1 MFGKDIGGGRGIDI
15 ISALAYTKLTV
26 MLQLIALS
34 MNMYPL
40 MVALT
45 ATKTNSVRVML
56 GKNEDLFKRMAP
68 TRPNY
73 IDCRSRFAT
82 GDSGDIYLDVTK
94 SVRERAWDMQME
106 ELINDL
112 ATVKYTANVPDYI
125 LDIVPPGE
133 TEPIRSFIK
142 NGVEIVPTVEITE
155 DACKLV
161 TVFDSESF

>member
-1 MFGKDIGGGRGIDI
+1 
-15 ISALAYTKLTV
+15 
-26 MLQLIALS
+26 
-34 MNMYPL
+34 MYPL

-45 ATKTNSVRVML
+45 ATKTNNVRLTL

-73 IDCRSRFAT
+73 IDCRSRFST

-125 LDIVPPGE
+125 LELTPPGAE
-133 TEPIRSFIK
+133 EPIGSFIH
-142 NGVEIVPTVEITE
+142 NGEEIIPTVEITE

-161 TVFDSESF
+161 NVFDSEAF